1 MAKILIIDDSR
12 FARLKLS
19 ENIKEGGF
27 DISEAADGEEG
38 FKRVLEEKPDIIICD
53 LLMPVMDGFGFLD
66 LLKREGLNIPVLIL
80 TSDIQ
85 NKTREK
91 ALEKGAIGLIN
102 KPPKYTEVIK
112 QLQEILR
119 EQTC

>member
-1 MAKILIIDDSR
+1 MAKILIVDDSR

-27 DISEAADGEEG
+27 EISEAADGEEG
-38 FKRVLEEKPDIIICD
+38 LKRVREEKPDIIICD
-53 LLMPVMDGFGFLD
+53 LLMPVMDGFGFLEQ
-66 LLKREGLNIPVLIL
+66 LKLEGFTIPVLIL

-85 NKTREK
+85 DKTREK

-102 KPPKYTEVIK
+102 KPPKYTEVIE
-112 QLQEILR
+112 QLHEILR
-119 EQTC
+119 ERTC